1 DLEPILDELESIGL
15 DFAKHSDAYSKAKQ
29 SLQEL
34 DTSFAS
40 LNKKIEDAGPRF
52 YNLAKK
58 EAASGFWDKYLL
70 LIITIVILIIVVVSI
85 GVAIPFAIKY
95 KKKKAAE
102 KLEDLEKPVD
112 KKKKKGKKSKDS
124 KKSAEKKSTEKS
136 SAMTAPTNS
145 AQQLAWMPNFRL
157 ITFSHLSF
165 SAVMTTGSSF
175 SFPREI
181 PNTHRVL
188 GLSHFFW
195 KHEQQSAWYCKE
207 QHAVCAY
214 QVFWNE
220 VSKFQLEVLHSHVEE
235 NEKLGRLDKRISEK
249 IGVDAKFIRVTYNGR
264 PIDPMDTPYSLGLS
278 HTANFHMFFKPSPGP
293 YCSQWLDIKRK
304 SDGKVASMLIE
315 PKCFSFVVWNL

>member
-1 DLEPILDELESIGL
+1 MIISVSKLPNSALLKDLEPILDELESIGL

-58 EAASGFWDKYLL
+58 EAASGFWDKYVLFFQTFKLLIIYSFRYLL

-145 AQQLAWMPNFRL
+145 AQQVLD
-157 ITFSHLSF
+157 SH
-165 SAVMTTGSSF
+165 
-175 SFPREI
+175 
-181 PNTHRVL
+181 
-188 GLSHFFW
+188 
-195 KHEQQSAWYCKE
+195 Q
-207 QHAVCAY
+207 
-214 QVFWNE
+214 
-220 VSKFQLEVLHSHVEE
+220 
-235 NEKLGRLDKRISEK
+235 
-249 IGVDAKFIRVTYNGR
+249 
-264 PIDPMDTPYSLGLS
+264 
-278 HTANFHMFFKPSPGP
+278 
-293 YCSQWLDIKRK
+293 
-304 SDGKVASMLIE
+304 
-315 PKCFSFVVWNL
+315 